1 MSKIK
6 KQEEIIKHVTFVT
19 SKHITVRI
27 SVKHPIKTITKK
39 YYQEKL
45 FMFFCLFLL
54 FFLGLF
60 LPVFANFFYPNCCIN
75 IILTVVKC
83 TRFLFHN
90 KLGNDLAIKLP

>member
-6 KQEEIIKHVTFVT
+6 KQEEIIKHVAFFT
-19 SKHITVRI
+19 SKHITARI
-27 SVKHPIKTITKK
+27 SVKHPIKNITKK

-60 LPVFANFFYPNCCIN
+60 CLFLLIFF
-75 IILTVVKC
+75 ILIVA
-83 TRFLFHN
+83 L
-90 KLGNDLAIKLP
+90 I

>member
-27 SVKHPIKTITKK
+27 SVKHPIKNITKK

-60 LPVFANFFYPNCCIN
+60 CLFLLNFF
-75 IILTVVKC
+75 ILIVA
-83 TRFLFHN
+83 L
-90 KLGNDLAIKLP
+90 I